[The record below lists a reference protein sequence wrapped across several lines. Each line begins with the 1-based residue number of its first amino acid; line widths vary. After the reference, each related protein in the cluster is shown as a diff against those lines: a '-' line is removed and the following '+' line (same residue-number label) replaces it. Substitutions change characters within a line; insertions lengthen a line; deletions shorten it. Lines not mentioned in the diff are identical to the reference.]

1 MAIVLDGTTGI
12 TTPAETVSGAIT
24 ASTVTATGLISGS
37 TNYTGFKNRIINGGM
52 VIDQRNAGASV
63 TPTSGQ
69 YLVDRW
75 AADLTQSSKYTAQQN
90 AGAVTPPVGF
100 INYLGATSSSAY
112 SVLTGDYFV
121 LQQRI
126 EGLNI
131 TDLAWGTAN
140 AKTVTLSF
148 QVYSSLTGTF
158 GGSLLN
164 SANTQCYPFSY
175 SIPVANTWTTIS
187 VTIAGPTSGTWLTT
201 NGIGIKVIF
210 SLGAGT
216 SLSGTAGSW
225 AGSVYLS
232 ATGAV
237 SVVGTSGATFYITGV
252 QLEKGSVATSFDY
265 RPYGTE
271 LSLCQR
277 YLPAFTNTVS
287 GTYTISNAGGIVTTT
302 TARITI
308 PFQVAARVPPTG
320 LTTTAASGFFLYN
333 GSQLNQSPTA
343 VTLSLPGI
351 YQSEIYATFPAVSV
365 AGIGQFT
372 CFWFQT
378 LGAQLLFTGCEL

>member
-1 MAIVLDGTTGI
+1 MSLTTVDGSLI
-12 TTPAETVSGAIT
+12 SSGAIT
-24 ASTVTATGLISGS
+24 LTTQVTGTLPVANGGTGTTVG
-37 TNYTGFKNRIINGGM
+37 YCGFKSKIINGAM

-75 AADLTQSSKYTAQQN
+75 SADLTQASKYSAQQN

-100 INYLGATSSSAY
+100 INYLGATSLSAY
-112 SVLTGDYFV
+112 AVLTGDYFV

-140 AKTVTLSF
+140 AKTVTMSF

-187 VTIAGPTSGTWLTT
+187 VTIAGSTSGTWLTT

-210 SLGAGT
+210 SLGAGA
-216 SLSGTAGSW
+216 SMSGTAGSW
-225 AGSVYLS
+225 TGSVYLS
-232 ATGAV
+232 ATGAT
-237 SVVGTSGATFYITGV
+237 SVVATNGATFYITGV
-252 QLEKGSVATSFDY
+252 QLEKGSTATSFDY

-277 YLPAFTNTVS
+277 YYVTGTAFGGQTSTTS
-287 GTYTISNAGGIVTTT
+287 GTLFSPINMRTTPTTT
-302 TARITI
+302 TISTTAYLENVGNITI
-308 PFQVAARVPPTG
+308 AAVNTNN
-320 LTTTAASGFFLYN
+320 TTASILRQQYSNSAAGSGTAPIASTF
-333 GSQLNQSPTA
+333 TA
-343 VTLSLPGI
+343 S
-351 YQSEIYATFPAVSV
+351 A
-365 AGIGQFT
+365 
-372 CFWFQT
+372 
-378 LGAQLLFTGCEL
+378 EL

>member
-1 MAIVLDGTTGI
+1 
-12 TTPAETVSGAIT
+12 
-24 ASTVTATGLISGS
+24 
-37 TNYTGFKNRIINGGM
+37 M

-63 TPTSGQ
+63 TNIAGYVYS
-69 YLVDRW
+69 LDRFLL
-75 AADLTQSSKYTAQQN
+75 AGSQASKFTVQQN
-90 AGAVTPPVGF
+90 ASAVTPPVGF
-100 INYLGATSSSAY
+100 SNYLGATSSSAY
-112 SVLTGDYFV
+112 TVGVAEQFFIT
-121 LQQRI
+121 QRI
-126 EGLNI
+126 EGLNVS
-131 TDLAWGTAN
+131 DLAWGTAS
-140 AKTVTLSF
+140 ASTVTLSF
-148 QVYSSLTGTF
+148 QVRSSLTGTF
-158 GGSLLN
+158 GGSLQN
-164 SANTQCYPFSY
+164 SANNRSYPFTY

-187 VTIAGPTSGTWLTT
+187 ITVAGDTTGTWLTT
-201 NGIGIKVIF
+201 NGIGIQINF
-210 SLGAGT
+210 SIGAGT
-216 SLSGTAGSW
+216 SASGTAGSW
-225 AGSVYLS
+225 AGSAYYS
-232 ATGAV
+232 ATGAT

-287 GTYTISNAGGIVTTT
+287 GAYTISNAGGITTTT

-343 VTLSLPGI
+343 VTLAVTGI
-351 YQSEIYATFPAVSV
+351 YQSEIQVTFPAVSA
-365 AGIGQFT
+365 AGQGQFT